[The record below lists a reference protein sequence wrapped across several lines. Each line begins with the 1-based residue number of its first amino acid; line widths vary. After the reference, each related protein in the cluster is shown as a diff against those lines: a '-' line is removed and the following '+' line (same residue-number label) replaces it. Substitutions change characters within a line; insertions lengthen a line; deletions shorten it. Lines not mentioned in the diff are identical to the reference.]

1 MLSMAL
7 GVLSVVY
14 ASSQQRV
21 IGMLNNPLEIRLW
34 LSRGKVD
41 LKQRKYRMP
50 YRLFPLESSDAAIMI
65 IGFPSTL
72 LQLAV
77 VLYLVGFGLYFLF
90 SWLEKVDSD
99 NIGHR
104 NVFIIFIVAVGF
116 LYAYRFALSIFN
128 VFDVQ
133 KRTRE
138 FGLDRSEDFA
148 KPDSQQQLEVWLKTL
163 QEMQDTNVQSRTD
176 YETLAAKIE
185 QVLAKWAQE
194 RADTGEKHD
203 NYGLMAKGTQAQTH
217 QVEPDAISGA
227 EGNRDIVAQQ
237 DV

>member
-1 MLSMAL
+1 M
-7 GVLSVVY
+7 
-14 ASSQQRV
+14 
-21 IGMLNNPLEIRLW
+21 
-34 LSRGKVD
+34 VD
-41 LKQRKYRMP
+41 LRQRKYNMP
-50 YRLFPLESSDAAIMI
+50 YRLLPLESSDAAIMI

-99 NIGHR
+99 SIGHR
-104 NVFIIFIVAVGF
+104 NVFIIFIVAVGC
-116 LYAYRFALSIFN
+116 LYAYRFALFIFN
-128 VFDVQ
+128 VFDVR

-138 FGLDRSEDFA
+138 FGLDRSEGFA
-148 KPDSQQQLEVWLKTL
+148 KPEAQQQLEVWLKAL
-163 QEMQDTNVQSRTD
+163 QDMQDTDVESRTD
-176 YETLAAKIE
+176 YDKLETKIR

-203 NYGLMAKGTQAQTH
+203 NHGLMAKDTQTQTH